1 MFTQLYNTEARFGTQ
16 ILEIFWRVFLI
27 TYLAMITLDLS
38 RDMATEGFVTAII
51 GAIFECNFILV
62 ARVIYEILHKNLTD
76 TDDTNEKLDE
86 LIKATWKVHGAIKK
100 LEI

>member
-16 ILEIFWRVFLI
+16 ILEIFWKVFFI
-27 TYLAMITLDLS
+27 TYGAMITLGMS
-38 RDMATEGFVTAII
+38 RDITTEGFGTAMVV
-51 GAIFECNFILV
+51 GIFKCNFILA